1 MGESRSELLAWLNEL
16 LQINYTKIEQCGTG
30 AAYCQI
36 LDSIYR
42 ASNRTTLPPLSCIPP
57 LTCISHVVD
66 IPMTRVKMNAR
77 HEYEFIAN
85 FKVMQNVFKAKRIDK
100 VLSLSL
106 PSSFPVPLE
115 NKKNTPLLTSSTLQL
130 YSLSPWK
137 S

>member
-42 ASNRTTLPPLSCIPP
+42 TFSSDSSFRFRCTYGLA
-57 LTCISHVVD
+57 VD
-66 IPMTRVKMNAR
+66 IPMTRVKMNAK

-85 FKVMQNVFKAKRIDK
+85 FKVMQNVFKSKRIEK
-100 VLSLSL
+100 ARLSSL
-106 PSSFPVPLE
+106 MRL
-115 NKKNTPLLTSSTLQL
+115 
-130 YSLSPWK
+130 
-137 S
+137 

>member
-42 ASNRTTLPPLSCIPP
+42 TFSLFRWLFHGLYQWYGVFA
-57 LTCISHVVD
+57 VD
-66 IPMTRVKMNAR
+66 IPMTRVKMNAK

-85 FKVMQNVFKAKRIDK
+85 FKVMQNVFKSKRIEK
-100 VLSLSL
+100 ARS
-106 PSSFPVPLE
+106 PPFCIFHIP
-115 NKKNTPLLTSSTLQL
+115 KKQR
-130 YSLSPWK
+130 
-137 S
+137 